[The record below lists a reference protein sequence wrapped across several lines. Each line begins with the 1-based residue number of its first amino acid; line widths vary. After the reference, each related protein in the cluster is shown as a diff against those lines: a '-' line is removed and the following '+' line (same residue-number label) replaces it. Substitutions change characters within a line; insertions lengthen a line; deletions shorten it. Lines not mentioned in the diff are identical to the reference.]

1 MLKWELTQLLKI
13 LDLCSGLGGFSEA
26 WLLAGYE
33 VTRIENNPDLS
44 HVPNTTI
51 ICIHEFA
58 KKITRGQFDVILASP
73 PCVEFSLAYNSPRS
87 VAYRQG
93 EIHKPDMSILLSVM
107 TIVNIVKPKWYIIEN
122 VVGSQRYF
130 EPYVGKPGHIHKP
143 FLFYGVFPKL
153 PNLCKHK
160 KPDDRR
166 NPLRSNVRA
175 KIPLSISKAIMN
187 SMVGQQTL
195 F

>member
-1 MLKWELTQLLKI
+1 MKI
-13 LDLCSGLGGFSEA
+13 LDLCSGLGGFSQA
-26 WLLAGYE
+26 WLDAGHQ

-44 HVPNTTI
+44 HIPHTYI
-51 ICIHEFA
+51 ICIHEYA
-58 KKITRGQFDVILASP
+58 KSVSRGQFDVILASP

-93 EIHKPDMSILLSVM
+93 VEHKPDMSILQAVIQIIE
-107 TIVNIVKPKWYIIEN
+107 IVRPKWYIIEN

-130 EPYVGKPGHIHKP
+130 EPYVGKPTHIHKP
-143 FLFYGVFPKL
+143 FMFYGVFPKL
-153 PNLCKHK
+153 PQLAKHK

-175 KIPLSISKAIMN
+175 KIPLSISKKIRDTMI
-187 SMVGQQTL
+187 GQQTL